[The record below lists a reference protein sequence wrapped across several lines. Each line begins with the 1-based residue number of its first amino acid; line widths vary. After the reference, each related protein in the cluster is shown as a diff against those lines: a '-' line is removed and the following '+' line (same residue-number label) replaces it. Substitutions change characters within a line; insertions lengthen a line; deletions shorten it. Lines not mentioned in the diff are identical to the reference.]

1 MQRHAKQ
8 HGSVNEP
15 PATHTGGNTASV
27 LQARRTGSIEITS
40 KNMELGSLKDKQ
52 KGNKPFI
59 FMWLV
64 QTWPRSAEVLL

>member
-8 HGSVNEP
+8 HSSVNEP
-15 PATHTGGNTASV
+15 PAIHTDRNTASV
-27 LQARRTGSIEITS
+27 LETRSTGFIEITS

-52 KGNKPFI
+52 KDNKPFI

-64 QTWPRSAEVLL
+64 QTWPRSVEVVH